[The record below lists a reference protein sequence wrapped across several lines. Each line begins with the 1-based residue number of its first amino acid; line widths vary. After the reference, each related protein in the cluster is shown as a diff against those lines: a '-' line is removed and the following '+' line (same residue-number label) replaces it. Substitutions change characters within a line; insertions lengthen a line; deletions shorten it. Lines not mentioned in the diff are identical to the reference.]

1 MSNFAEIKN
10 LTENLD
16 YDIIQAYWFDGGITI
31 RLMSL
36 EETKEAHI
44 PAFSMSRLQFLELC
58 SFLWEKLVK
67 KGARA

>member
-1 MSNFAEIKN
+1 MSKLAEIKN

-16 YDIIQAYWFDGGITI
+16 YDIIQAYWFDGGITL

-36 EETKEAHI
+36 QETKDVHI
-44 PAFSMSRLQFLELC
+44 PAFSMSREEYLELC

-67 KGARA
+67 KA